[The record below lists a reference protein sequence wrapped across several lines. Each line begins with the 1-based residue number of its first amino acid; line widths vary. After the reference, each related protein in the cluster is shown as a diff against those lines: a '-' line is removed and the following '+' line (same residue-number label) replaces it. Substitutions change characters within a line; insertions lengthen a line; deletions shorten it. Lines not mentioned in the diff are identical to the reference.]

1 MAVVYL
7 TGVLE
12 DGTQP
17 RPRTL
22 PINNRQT
29 LTVTQGQ
36 TTQVIVKVTTT
47 SGVPV
52 TSGALTLRF
61 GQAPGDLLG
70 GLAGEWAPLLG
81 PGTAVFTIQAGTLVL
96 LNWGRYIYDIELV
109 QSGARNFIVPA
120 SPLVLAPA
128 V

>member
-1 MAVVYL
+1 MAVAYL

-22 PINNRQT
+22 PTNNRQT

-36 TTQVIVKVTTT
+36 TTQVIVTVTT
-47 SGVPV
+47 SAGVPV
-52 TSGALTLRF
+52 TTGAVTLAIGR
-61 GQAPGDLLG
+61 APGDVLV
-70 GLAGEWAPLLG
+70 GLTGQWAPLLG
-81 PGTAVFTIQAGTLVL
+81 AGTAVFTIHAGTLVNL
-96 LNWGRYIYDIELV
+96 PWGRYIYDVALD
-109 QSGARNFIVPA
+109 QSGVRNWIVPA